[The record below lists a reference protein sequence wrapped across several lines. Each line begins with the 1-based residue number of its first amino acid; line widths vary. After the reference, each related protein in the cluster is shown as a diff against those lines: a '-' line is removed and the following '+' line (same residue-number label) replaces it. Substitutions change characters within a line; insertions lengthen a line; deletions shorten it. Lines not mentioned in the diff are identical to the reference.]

1 MTEFVFNDAAS
12 AVVTRVGRR
21 GLPVS
26 RIENV
31 LRNPA
36 DVAAFGFGQTYTR
49 DAGNFYPG
57 MRARMP
63 ESFSF
68 AFRAWLSRVL
78 QREIRDDS
86 SYFSVV
92 TTASS
97 ELLPIQR
104 IPHYDSTDPGL
115 LAVVIYLCDSRFAGT
130 SFYRHRRTGYEEI
143 TAENRRN
150 YQLALDMDMR
160 LHGPPPKAYANGDGV
175 LFESIFCNE
184 LRFNSGVVYPGRM
197 LHAANIPS
205 TFVPPRT
212 EQDWRLT
219 VTSLLSVQRAS

>member
-1 MTEFVFNDAAS
+1 MTEFAFNDHAPV
-12 AVVTRVGRR
+12 VVTHVGRR
-21 GLPVS
+21 EIPVS
-26 RIENV
+26 RIDNV
-31 LRNPA
+31 FRNPEQ
-36 DVAAFGFGQTYTR
+36 VAALGFAQSYTH
-49 DAGNFYPG
+49 DADNFYPG
-57 MRARMP
+57 VRSPMP
-63 ESFSF
+63 QSFSA

-78 QREIRDDS
+78 QRELHGDS

-97 ELLPIQR
+97 DLLPIQR

-150 YQLALDMDMR
+150 YQVALDTDMR
-160 LHGPPPKAYANGDGV
+160 LHGPPPQAYADGDGV
-175 LFESIFCNE
+175 LFETIFRNE
-184 LRFNSGVVYPGRM
+184 LRFNSAVVYPGRM

-205 TFVPPRT
+205 TFVPPRSKD
-212 EQDWRLT
+212 EWRLT
-219 VTSLLSVQRAS
+219 VTSLLQVT